1 MEKAMES
8 DMPHIVKPSQKFSPY
23 TKPERQKRR
32 QEVFRLHVELGYPA
46 TKISEILQVNR
57 NTVNQD
63 IEWCYQQI
71 GEIDLDLD
79 TIITRQLVRLD
90 MQRTRIYEQLFKT
103 ENFAERHSLEKLIFE
118 IDSQIA
124 SLMVKI
130 NNYQRDAVKIAVNK
144 VNGYLD
150 EKKLYN
156 IPRFSCGYDIV
167 STSPQ
172 TQAKIRELINN
183 DRRPSP
189 TGRQGS

>member
-1 MEKAMES
+1 MVSSES
-8 DMPHIVKPSQKFSPY
+8 DIVKPSQKFSPY

-71 GEIDLDLD
+71 GEIDLD

-103 ENFAERHSLEKLIFE
+103 EDFAERHSMEKLIFE

-124 SLMVKI
+124 SLMAKI

-183 DRRPSP
+183 DKSP
-189 TGRQGS
+189 TGKRGL